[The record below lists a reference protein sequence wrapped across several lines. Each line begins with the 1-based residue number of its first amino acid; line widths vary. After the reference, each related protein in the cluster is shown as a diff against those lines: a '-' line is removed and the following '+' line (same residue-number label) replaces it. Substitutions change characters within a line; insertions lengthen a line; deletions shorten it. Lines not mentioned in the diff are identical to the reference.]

1 MRAQQQY
8 GRAAAIAKRDNLQVV
23 AHGTR
28 KSDGAAVYAVPSRSK
43 ANTWHLIVV
52 EGLHLICDCPRAVK
66 SKRYCAHRA
75 AVRARL
81 ELESQVRRDRAVSA
95 SWSGASIRPR
105 ASWRK
110 RRSPAAAPAVPTRR
124 CAGGCMA
131 ATGTVGTAQAGTQ
144 PKPTGERTRP

>member
-66 SKRYCAHRA
+66 FQ
-75 AVRARL
+75 AVL
-81 ELESQVRRDRAVSA
+81 
-95 SWSGASIRPR
+95 R
-105 ASWRK
+105 ASG
-110 RRSPAAAPAVPTRR
+110 SGESAAGVGVA
-124 CAGGCMA
+124 
-131 ATGTVGTAQAGTQ
+131 GTARQ
-144 PKPTGERTRP
+144 P